1 MLLRIPSITHT
12 LTHTQKQTV
21 FMALSGG
28 SNIAHIPQETHV
40 GFNRTSSTEITGK
53 ESSVGLLFF
62 IFMKDEKHAEK

>member
-1 MLLRIPSITHT
+1 
-12 LTHTQKQTV
+12 
-21 FMALSGG
+21 MALSGG

-53 ESSVGLLFF
+53 ESSVGLLFL

>member
-1 MLLRIPSITHT
+1 
-12 LTHTQKQTV
+12 
-21 FMALSGG
+21 MALSGG
-28 SNIAHIPQETHV
+28 SNIAHIPQERHV